1 MEREIKNKVVGSVTI
16 GRSGTKNHR
25 ATMIHYTDG
34 AKYLMIHCSCRG
46 TANGYAQHTARFSTI
61 EGNCKN

>member
-1 MEREIKNKVVGSVTI
+1 MERVVKKQVVGSVTI

-25 ATMIHYTDG
+25 ATMTYYEDG
-34 AKYLMIHCSCRG
+34 SKYLMIHCSCRG
-46 TANGYAQHTARFSTI
+46 TASGYAQHTARFSLI